1 MTKDYWLSFVAVV
14 SGALIWAL
22 VASASGRS
30 EAWDSG
36 MYFAAGIPAGCLL
49 SFALALI
56 EPQRSW
62 RWGVLPMVGQLVWL
76 LLTQG
81 VGNLLPLGVIVFG
94 VLSIPGIIAARIG
107 ASMAMRRK
115 QNTNTSGVRD

>member
-1 MTKDYWLSFVAVV
+1 MTKDYWLSLVTVV
-14 SGALIWAL
+14 SGALIWAM

-36 MYFAAGIPAGCLL
+36 MYFTIGIPAGCLL

-56 EPQRSW
+56 EPRRSW
-62 RWGVLPMVGQLVWL
+62 RWGVLLMVGQLAWL

-81 VGNLLPLGVIVFG
+81 VGNLLPLGVIVFA
-94 VLSIPGIIAARIG
+94 VLSIPGVIAARIG
-107 ASMAMRRK
+107 ASIAMKRK
-115 QNTNTSGVRD
+115 PNVP

>member
-1 MTKDYWLSFVAVV
+1 MTKDYWLSLVAVV
-14 SGALIWAL
+14 SGALIWAM
-22 VASASGRS
+22 VAGASGRS

-36 MYFAAGIPAGCLL
+36 IYFAVGIPAGCLL
-49 SFALALI
+49 SLALALI
-56 EPQRSW
+56 QPQRSW

-94 VLSIPGIIAARIG
+94 VLSVPGIIAARIG
-107 ASMAMRRK
+107 ASIAMKRK
-115 QNTNTSGVRD
+115 PNVP